1 MQILLQD
8 LRFAFRQ
15 ILRTPG
21 FSLTAVLSL
30 TLGIGATVA
39 VYSIF
44 YDAVLHPWP
53 YAGIGRI
60 CDVWIADNNGVDE
73 TWTLTGP
80 QIRRLRQTHAAEDVV
95 ALSAT
100 DETVTGTDA
109 PEGVDAIKMSGS
121 AFEFLGLPALLG
133 RYIVPSDAPD
143 GQDPQPVAVLSYK
156 FWQRHYVGDPAVVGK
171 TIQLTH
177 KTYTIVGVMP
187 ARFTWM
193 GADLYLPLKLESD
206 QKHLYG
212 TKIKLKPGVSM
223 AAAEAEFR
231 PLYQEFDRETPNFYP
246 KQFKIS
252 VRRLADTYTRDLK
265 KTMYLLFGAVA
276 LLLAIGCG
284 NVSILL
290 LARGTARQH
299 EFAVRSAVGASG
311 FRIVRQLLTESLLL
325 SVAGA
330 GMGVL
335 LAYRM
340 VAFIVPRLPEYSYPH
355 EADFHINLAVLCF
368 SVGLALLSG
377 TIFGLFP
384 ALQSARPQISQVM
397 QASMRRLTGNIR
409 GRRLHAALIAG
420 QIALTLLLMTAAAA
434 AIQGFIRMNRAP
446 LGYAPQHVMSLG
458 FPLPENTHTTWA
470 ERTRFYAQ
478 LREKIG
484 EMPGVL
490 SAGIS
495 TNATPPSSGW
505 LLPFE
510 ILGKPASQ
518 AQHAHAEFVSP
529 EYFTT
534 LQIPLL
540 RGRTWDQSEI
550 ARGAALVLVNQ
561 SFVNRYLSSGDPMGH
576 LVRFSQFTTLP
587 PYRLAAAGGDGWL
600 QIIGVVADSLNDGL
614 DKPPA
619 PAVYAP
625 YTVVTWMG
633 TQILV
638 RTQGEPLAMVHS
650 IRQKVAS
657 IEPDQLI
664 SDNVRDLEGWI
675 QREPEYARTRLI
687 SLLFGAFSILGL
699 TLAAVGL
706 YSVVSYTVLQRTSEL
721 GVRVALGARRRDVLW
736 LVGFSAGA
744 SVGLG
749 IIAGLALSFG
759 LNRLIAQWVENGT
772 RDPIML
778 MAVSGLLILVAA
790 FACLV
795 PVRRALAVDPMAAL
809 RCE

>member
-8 LRFAFRQ
+8 LRFALRQ
-15 ILRTPG
+15 ILRNPG

-39 VYSIF
+39 VYSIL

-53 YAGIGRI
+53 YAGIDRI
-60 CDVWIADNNGVDE
+60 CDIWITDNNGVDE

-133 RYIVPSDAPD
+133 RYVVPSDAPD

-156 FWQRHYVGDPAVVGK
+156 FWQRHYRGDTAIVGK

-177 KTYTIVGVMP
+177 KTYTILGVMP

-206 QKHLYG
+206 QTHLSG
-212 TKIKLKPGVSM
+212 IKIKLKPGVSM
-223 AAAEAEFR
+223 AAAEGEFL
-231 PLYQEFDRETPNFYP
+231 PVYQEFNRETPNFFP

-265 KTMYLLFGAVA
+265 KTMFLLFGAVA
-276 LLLAIGCG
+276 ALLAIGCC

-311 FRIVRQLLTESLLL
+311 FRLLRQLLTESLLL
-325 SVAGA
+325 SVVGT
-330 GMGVL
+330 GLGVL

-340 VAFIVPRLPEYSYPH
+340 IAFIIPRLPEYSYPH
-355 EADFHINLAVLCF
+355 EADFHINLAVLFF

-384 ALQSARPQISQVM
+384 ALQSARPQINQVM
-397 QASMRRLTGNIR
+397 QTSMRRLTGSVG
-409 GRRLHAALIAG
+409 GRRLHATLIAG

-434 AIQGFIRMNRAP
+434 AIRGFIRMNRAP
-446 LGYAPQHVMSLG
+446 LGYDPRQVVSLG

-505 LLPFE
+505 LLPFD

-529 EYFTT
+529 EYFTHPADSFAQRADLGSERNRAWSCT
-534 LQIPLL
+534 RPRESIVRKSLSLQWRSRGSFGPLL
-540 RGRTWDQSEI
+540 AVHHPPSLSTCRGRGRWL
-550 ARGAALVLVNQ
+550 AADH
-561 SFVNRYLSSGDPMGH
+561 RCGC
-576 LVRFSQFTTLP
+576 
-587 PYRLAAAGGDGWL
+587 RLAE
-600 QIIGVVADSLNDGL
+600 
-614 DKPPA
+614 
-619 PAVYAP
+619 
-625 YTVVTWMG
+625 
-633 TQILV
+633 
-638 RTQGEPLAMVHS
+638 R
-650 IRQKVAS
+650 R
-657 IEPDQLI
+657 
-664 SDNVRDLEGWI
+664 
-675 QREPEYARTRLI
+675 
-687 SLLFGAFSILGL
+687 
-699 TLAAVGL
+699 VG
-706 YSVVSYTVLQRTSEL
+706 
-721 GVRVALGARRRDVLW
+721 
-736 LVGFSAGA
+736 
-744 SVGLG
+744 
-749 IIAGLALSFG
+749 
-759 LNRLIAQWVENGT
+759 
-772 RDPIML
+772 
-778 MAVSGLLILVAA
+778 
-790 FACLV
+790 
-795 PVRRALAVDPMAAL
+795 
-809 RCE
+809 